1 MNKGGNVEEIQ
12 PFGNLNMPKKAKKP
26 KKLLRKVIAVI
37 IAITLAVG
45 AFFLVRFIIEKVNEN
60 AGIKVGD
67 THITREKINTIKQQ
81 VDTYKKNN
89 PLVSLTDTAAEDI
102 LIMNAALKSYIT
114 KCNAKTLSKKDISE
128 ILSNPQI
135 ESLNEGSFEY
145 ISNENQAYKK
155 ELSNCIIQQRRVFR
169 VSISYETPYMQ
180 QGTDA
185 EIEVKHK
192 AAKNKL
198 ETVFLPLFK
207 QNKSAEEIAEL
218 TDMNLLKDE
227 FATDFD
233 FTRLKREYITNAK
246 ITNFS
251 FEDGVAGG
259 NYGETELK
267 KDSLGELKLLDKEIF
282 NLKIGEN
289 TGVIATTSGVFT
301 IARLESSSN
310 GSFMSWDEF
319 LEKIKNDNNISTET
333 ASTNDLAYAASHSLT
348 GRVCFAVGPRTATC
362 QGTELMRGVGGSHIY
377 KPPFSFIDNEA
388 GDYAHVKAYKILVVD
403 SNNHPVNG
411 VKFESTAECVKT
423 WDTSS
428 RVDWNGLNY
437 TVPPYNWR
445 NAWAIHS
452 DGIIFGMGNCNC
464 SGTLVG
470 NFTAPNG
477 YVFAENGLKTLQ
489 KRYPIAATNEDGVT
503 DRSIQLRKEDSP
515 NNISAQANSKVS
527 VTRPSQTLP
536 YNAAIA
542 ENNTNANKKG
552 WAQNLYARVGDTV
565 SFKHEITNFS
575 ATHSDWNIW
584 FDWRTSGANEY
595 TGEAHGWHIGT
606 PNPRAGAILRYGNT
620 TEVEAKTVGTSS
632 RPFTV
637 TASMVGK
644 TICQKINW
652 SLSGRKTRNGHLIEN
667 RANESGQELIGQST
681 PPACVYIAYDY
692 TLKPCVGTGSASCYY
707 GNIPKIPGESIGL
720 IPKVLNPNGNPTK
733 QTAWKISHW
742 KITGNNEPIPTPN
755 IAPDENTFQNN
766 PDPCSVYRITFQNA
780 FTPRDCSILSQ
791 GTNTM
796 DDDTNEDLF
805 PKTVSNFTV
814 PKNAEVG
821 SRYCF
826 ALSISPYKLTPAGSQ
841 AQNSVTTTNQWRHSG
856 AVCIL
861 VGKRPK
867 MQIWGNGVYS
877 KSGIKTSTTSVDGKL
892 LGSWVEYEAITGQ
905 TVKGFFS
912 ESTNNSNK
920 LTANNY
926 TAETGAWGSSSSI
939 NNLINNITSRYSTA
953 KSSVTVTGNP
963 TAPADIGIFGIVYN
977 ATSPIETHVVYAKN
991 IRITGNIIAK
1001 NPQGANVKSF
1011 QQIIII
1017 ADNIYIA
1024 PNVTQIDAWL
1034 VSKNTITTCSHAG
1047 FQADISK
1054 VNYSSCGQPLTV
1066 NGPIIAKKLNSWRTG
1081 ENSKSGDTEIASSPS
1096 EIYNQRADIYM
1107 WAFSQ
1112 ASGDGKITTS
1122 YSKELPVRY

>member
-12 PFGNLNMPKKAKKP
+12 PVGNLNMPKNEKKP

-37 IAITLAVG
+37 IAIALAVG

-67 THITREKINTIKQQ
+67 TVITKKQIETAEKEAEE
-81 VDTYKKNN
+81 YKKKSPN
-89 PLVSLTDTAAEDI
+89 AAIDSTFAKNTLI
-102 LIMNAALKSYIT
+102 LNAALKNSL
-114 KCNAKTLSKKDISE
+114 KECNAKEATLTDIYNFSTQSNFESVDDNTALSSLGPKD
-128 ILSNPQI
+128 
-135 ESLNEGSFEY
+135 SFY
-145 ISNENQAYKK
+145 FKTQENALYKNKLKDCLIQKK
-155 ELSNCIIQQRRVFR
+155 EVLNI
-169 VSISYETPYMQ
+169 SISYETPYMDSSSKEEANEKYNQ
-180 QGTDA
+180 A
-185 EIEVKHK
+185 R
-192 AAKNKL
+192 NKL
-198 ETVFLPLFK
+198 RSDFLPLI
-207 QNKSAEEIAEL
+207 KSGAKKDEIAAK
-218 TDMNLLKDE
+218 TDMNLLLDKSGGN
-227 FATDFD
+227 FD
-233 FTRLKREYITNAK
+233 FSRFEREIITVANIDSIDSEYGSAGYSTSKTTSAK
-246 ITNFS
+246 GDLNLVDLNEEISKLN
-251 FEDGVAGG
+251 V
-259 NYGETELK
+259 GEYS
-267 KDSLGELKLLDKEIF
+267 DVLD
-282 NLKIGEN
+282 
-289 TGVIATTSGVFT
+289 TTSGIFSIV
-301 IARLESSSN
+301 RVESSNSAKY
-310 GSFMSWDEF
+310 SSWDDF
-319 LEKIKNDNNISTET
+319 LSKNTPSNTAMDNASEKK
-333 ASTNDLAYAASHSLT
+333 AYAYVHSGSVCYAVDHNSFT
-348 GRVCFAVGPRTATC
+348 CQTAGGGHMISKPSFWMNNTVHRGDGRHLKAVRIRAWEGAVG
-362 QGTELMRGVGGSHIY
+362 GV
-377 KPPFSFIDNEA
+377 P
-388 GDYAHVKAYKILVVD
+388 L
-403 SNNHPVNG
+403 NG
-411 VKFESTAECVKT
+411 VKTAGEAPGVSTR
-423 WDTSS
+423 DTTEYASF
-428 RVDWNGLNY
+428 NGLYGGAHAFSGNGYAFAIGDCNAGGLITINITAPSGYRYDGGQITSNIAGSNY
-437 TVPPYNWR
+437 TAYDSRDIVLTKKP
-445 NAWAIHS
+445 
-452 DGIIFGMGNCNC
+452 
-464 SGTLVG
+464 
-470 NFTAPNG
+470 
-477 YVFAENGLKTLQ
+477 
-489 KRYPIAATNEDGVT
+489 T
-503 DRSIQLRKEDSP
+503 DAP

-536 YNAAIA
+536 YSASIA
-542 ENNTNANKKG
+542 ENNTNSNKKG

-575 ATHSDWNIW
+575 ATHSNWNIW

-606 PNPRAGAILRYGNT
+606 PNPRSGAILRYGNT

-667 RANESGQELIGQST
+667 RANESGRELIGQST
-681 PPACVYIAYDY
+681 TPACVYVAYDY
-692 TLKPCVGTGSASCYY
+692 ELTPCVGTGSASCYS
-707 GNIPKIPGESIGL
+707 GDIPKIPGESIGL

-742 KITGNNEPIPTPN
+742 KIPGNNEPIPTPN
-755 IAPDENTFQNN
+755 TAPDTNTFQNN
-766 PDPCSVYRITFQNA
+766 PDPCSVYRTTFQNA
-780 FTPRDCSILSQ
+780 FTTRDCSILSQ

-796 DDDTNEDLF
+796 NDDTNEDLF
-805 PKTVSNFTV
+805 RNTVSNFTV
-814 PKNAEVG
+814 PKNAEIG

-826 ALSISPYKLTPAGSQ
+826 ALSVSPYKLTPAGSQ

-926 TAETGAWGSSSSI
+926 TAETGTWGSSSSI
-939 NNLINNITSRYSTA
+939 NNLINNITSRYGTA
-953 KSSVTVTGNP
+953 KSSVAITGNP
-963 TAPADIGIFGIVYN
+963 TTPADIGSFGIVYN

-991 IRITGNIIAK
+991 IRITSNVIAK

-1017 ADNIYIA
+1017 ADNVYID

-1054 VNYSSCGQPLTV
+1054 VNYSSCGKPLTV

-1081 ENSKSGDTEIASSPS
+1081 ENSKSGDTETASSPS